1 MNHTTKTNTTVL
13 LAIIIIALATL
24 VTGSILYPIMGKKQ
38 QAYASSLTSSFKDN
52 TNKDLLV
59 RQQHLNQENV
69 CYRGQICKNSNVA
82 PQTLGNDNSVTTFAD
97 QSNTNNTPAAPSTMS
112 LVGPQGPKG
121 DKGDKGDTG
130 PPGPQGERGPQGVQG
145 PAGPPRTLAVT
156 ERQGNPATIQPDQ
169 LGVSI
174 ASCNPGEIIIGGR
187 VNVDLGVGVNAY
199 PFVVSGGSN
208 AAANWWSIDEFN
220 PSTTGITTITATAE
234 CASLVP

>member
-1 MNHTTKTNTTVL
+1 MNHTTKTTTTVL
-13 LAIIIIALATL
+13 LAIIMIMSATL
-24 VTGSILYPIMGKKQ
+24 VTGSILYPIVGKKQ

-59 RQQHLNQENV
+59 RQQHLNQESV

-82 PQTLGNDNSVTTFAD
+82 PQTLGNDNSVTGFAN

-121 DKGDKGDTG
+121 DKGDTG
-130 PPGPQGERGPQGVQG
+130 PPGPQGVQG

-156 ERQGNPATIQPDQ
+156 ERQGNPATIPPGQF
-169 LGVSI
+169 GVSI
-174 ASCNPGEIIIGGR
+174 ASCNPGEIVIGGR

-199 PFVVSGGSN
+199 PYVVAGGSN

-220 PSTTGITTITATAE
+220 PSTAGITTITATAE

>member
-1 MNHTTKTNTTVL
+1 MNHTTKTTTTVL
-13 LAIIIIALATL
+13 LSTIMIISATL
-24 VTGSILYPIMGKKQ
+24 VTGSILYPIVGKKQ

-59 RQQHLNQENV
+59 RQQHLNQENL

-82 PQTLGNDNSVTTFAD
+82 PQTLGNDNSVTGFAD
-97 QSNTNNTPAAPSTMS
+97 QSDTNKTPAAAPSTIS

-121 DKGDKGDTG
+121 DKGDT
-130 PPGPQGERGPQGVQG
+130 GPQGERGPQGVQG

-156 ERQGNPATIQPDQ
+156 EKQGNPATIPPGQ

-174 ASCNPGEIIIGGR
+174 ANCNPGEIVIGGR
-187 VNVDLGVGVNAY
+187 VSVDLGVGVNAY
-199 PFVVSGGSN
+199 PYVVSGGSN
-208 AAANWWSIDEFN
+208 TAANWWSIDEFN

>member
-1 MNHTTKTNTTVL
+1 MNHTTKATTTVL
-13 LAIIIIALATL
+13 LAIIITALATL
-24 VTGSILYPIMGKKQ
+24 ITGSILYPIVGKKQ

-59 RQQHLNQENV
+59 RQQHLNQENI
-69 CYRGQICKNSNVA
+69 CYRGQICKSSNVA
-82 PQTLGNDNSVTTFAD
+82 PQTLGNDNSVTGFAD

-112 LVGPQGPKG
+112 LVGPQGP
-121 DKGDKGDTG
+121 KGDKGDTG

-156 ERQGNPATIQPDQ
+156 ERQGNPATIPPGQ

-174 ASCNPGEIIIGGR
+174 ASCNPGEIVIGGR

-199 PFVVSGGSN
+199 PYVVSGGSN

-220 PSTTGITTITATAE
+220 PSTAGSTTITATAE
-234 CASLVP
+234 CESLVP

>member
-1 MNHTTKTNTTVL
+1 MNHTTKTATTVL
-13 LAIIIIALATL
+13 LAIIIIALVTL
-24 VTGSILYPIMGKKQ
+24 VTGSILYPIVGKKQ
-38 QAYASSLTSSFKDN
+38 RAYASSLTSSSKDN

-82 PQTLGNDNSVTTFAD
+82 PQTRGNDNSVTGFAD

-121 DKGDKGDTG
+121 DKGDTG
-130 PPGPQGERGPQGVQG
+130 PPGPPGERGPQGVQG

-156 ERQGNPATIQPDQ
+156 ERQGNPATIPPGQ

-174 ASCNPGEIIIGGR
+174 ASCNPGEIVIGGR
-187 VNVDLGVGVNAY
+187 VNVDLGFGVNAY
-199 PFVVSGGSN
+199 PYVVSGGSN

-220 PSTTGITTITATAE
+220 PSTAGITTITATAE